1 MVRSRKSRKASA
13 ALQWAQLGL
22 AAPQV
27 VAHRLGRMAA
37 AGPVLSA
44 RDRREFLGMAMEK
57 PVAFAQSWTA
67 MWVETVLAQQQL
79 ALSLFTGVPGLA
91 WQARHAEA
99 TLDRIAARGLAPV
112 RRKAVAN
119 ARRLA
124 RPKAR

>member
-1 MVRSRKSRKASA
+1 MARSRKSRAASA
-13 ALQWAQLGL
+13 AVQWTQLGL
-22 AAPQV
+22 AVPQV
-27 VAHRLGRMAA
+27 VAHRLERMAV

-44 RDRREFLGMAMEK
+44 RDRKEFLGMAMEK
-57 PVAFAQSWTA
+57 QVAFAQSWTA

-79 ALSLFTGVPGLA
+79 AFSLFTGAPGLA
-91 WQARHAEA
+91 WQAGHAQA

-124 RPKAR
+124 RGRVG